1 MYRENG
7 HKKALREESFQ
18 GRGNDNALPFLSAQ
32 VIVQVLVLV
41 ITECFVVHP
50 LAVHA
55 GDGLFRFLSGE
66 IIVEITVYF
75 LVHLQ
80 VFQSLFRLFTEF
92 ITR

>member
-1 MYRENG
+1 MISYFEANVQG
-7 HKKALREESFQ
+7 KTGIKKALREESFQ

-55 GDGLFRFLSGE
+55 GDGLFRFLPGE
-66 IIVEITVYF
+66 IIVKCSNAF
-75 LVHLQ
+75 
-80 VFQSLFRLFTEF
+80 FRLFTEF